1 MTCKNS
7 INWQGADIQGV
18 IRVFDMG
25 ATVFFQNGL
34 RDELVTRED
43 ALFPLL
49 KGLDE
54 AVFAAYGWPN
64 NLSDEEIVERSR

>member
-43 ALFPLL
+43 A
-49 KGLDE
+49 
-54 AVFAAYGWPN
+54 WPTKRPGA
-64 NLSDEEIVERSR
+64 SRSASNSTIQITVCQTRHSRI